1 MRRLALLP
9 LLIALGAF
17 VPADADVASSRSGGL
32 GTRVNGALGGR
43 CSSGV
48 CRIDGGSA
56 GGGNRFHRLSEF
68 DTRGAIQGVSIDS
81 DGVRNLV
88 LGVTAA
94 DGSFIDKSVSL
105 TSPAHLF
112 VLSPGGIQLMP
123 GASFQQIPQLT
134 LSTASQLRFNGGVF
148 DVFSTPATGVAGL
161 AGDPLPGALGLL
173 PGALG
178 EKRPW
183 IRMDG
188 ISIDVDEALLVDAP
202 GGRIDVEGSRLSVS
216 NAAGDGG
223 TLTLTGELIRVGEGT
238 ELLATG
244 SGKGGLV
251 QVGGSWQNS
260 DASVRQASQTWMQA
274 GSLVDASSTGH
285 GAGGTVVIW
294 SDLNNLDGGTVV
306 EGSLLARGG
315 PLGGD
320 GGRIETSG
328 PFLLANPE
336 KIDVSSIDGLGGE
349 WLLDPYNITIG
360 GSGSI
365 TDTTDPNG
373 NGRLFESSQ
382 SASTVDVDD
391 IAKNLRSGDVRI
403 LTGSGNTSEGGN
415 IVWQSGY
422 NLDYSSSAYK
432 LTLDAVGYIQLN
444 SSITTGGGGLSL
456 KASSGYVQGAEAITL
471 SLSGP
476 LDIATGDN
484 TIGTAGFTSPA
495 LASTLKGTGGLTKSG
510 SGRLILSG
518 NNVDW
523 TGTTIVQTGSLRAVG
538 ANALGGASAGTE
550 VQSGGT
556 LEISGGLTIP
566 EPITLAGGKLMNLSS
581 QNILTNKILLNGS
594 STIDLL
600 QGSTLELKPSSGNAL
615 AVDSSSTAFN
625 SNLTVSGDGDLVVHA
640 PITLKDGQTAATY
653 GDFVQTGE
661 GILRFLDA
669 IYVEEVASTGGGT
682 LWMDQ
687 AAGAD
692 TIEGPD
698 KSSIFLD
705 NGALLRRDANE
716 TVKSATLKLGSGGG
730 GISVGDGFTLI
741 WDAEIKGSGNFSK
754 EGAGT
759 LRFPVT
765 SEISYTGETLVKA
778 GTLDVLSNSPATA
791 TCSGTGTS
799 NRCKTTDTD
808 TDTDTDAVVQ
818 STKKKST
825 LKAVLTEAVAEVP
838 ILPPSQQNA
847 NPSTDL
853 NSAETDLGG
862 SPSAQAQ
869 SSDPTLVVELDS
881 SRDSGDTSVATS
893 PTTSTSASV
902 QTVTPDQAADQLRS
916 SDQVATLRTAS
927 ALGLDQA
934 EQALIPPTPTVEEL
948 QTVLEQVESQRL
960 AERPAVLQVRFTKAT
975 DDQQGQKDG
984 FLDLT
989 LISAKAPVE
998 ARRVE
1003 VDRKRFAGLLK
1014 ALYRQLSRQE
1024 PMAVDNPASPT
1035 RQLHSL
1041 LVAPLTEALQAQGI
1055 QTLLIA
1061 ADQGLQAVPFAA
1073 LNDGS
1078 GYFGDRYAFALT
1090 PSLALTPLSPS
1101 VDAPQGQLALGAS
1114 QFEGLAP
1121 LPLVPQELERI
1132 DASTGADRY
1141 LNSEF
1146 SPQALLDRAADQRYS
1161 RVHVA
1166 THADFRPGG
1175 PERSVLHTGTG
1186 PMSMAQFARLRKERS
1201 DQPLDLVVLS
1211 ACRTLLGDKDSELG
1225 FAGLALQAGARSAIG
1240 TLWYV
1245 DDVVTSAFFVQFYR
1259 LLDQGVPKAQALQR
1273 TRQLF
1278 SSGLVRLSGDEV
1290 IGGGGTPLLNELSAS
1305 QRRRIVSG
1313 VSNPF
1318 FWAGI
1323 ELIGSPW

>member
-9 LLIALGAF
+9 LLIALGGF

-56 GGGNRFHRLSEF
+56 GGSNRFHRLSEF

-328 PFLLANPE
+328 PYLMAMPQRL
-336 KIDVSSIDGLGGE
+336 DVSSVAGKLGD
-349 WLLDPYNITIG
+349 WLLDPFNLTILPDSAG
-360 GSGSI
+360 TPTGTNFSNSGNNSLFTSIADNAGVRVGDLRSQLTNGANVRLLTGQGS
-365 TDTTDPNG
+365 TTD
-373 NGRLFESSQ
+373 
-382 SASTVDVDD
+382 
-391 IAKNLRSGDVRI
+391 
-403 LTGSGNTSEGGN
+403 GGN
-415 IVWQSGY
+415 IIWQQGAD
-422 NLDYSSSAYK
+422 LDYSGTTTN
-432 LTLDAVGYIQLN
+432 LTLDASGYITL
-444 SSITTGGGGLSL
+444 SSNITTGTGGLTL
-456 KASSGYVQGAEAITL
+456 NAGAGYVEGAESITL
-471 SLSGP
+471 SLAGP
-476 LDIATGDN
+476 LQISTGDN
-484 TIGTAGFTSPA
+484 TIGTAGFTSPV
-495 LASTLKGTGGLTKSG
+495 LASTLTGAGGLVKSG
-510 SGRLILSG
+510 VGRLILSG
-518 NNVDW
+518 NNSGW
-523 TGTTIVQTGSLRAVG
+523 TGTNVIKTGSLRAVG
-538 ANALGGASAGTE
+538 ANALGSSSAATE

-566 EPITLAGGKLMNLSS
+566 EPITLAGGKLMNLSG
-581 QNILTNKILLNGS
+581 QNILTDKILLNGS

-625 SNLTVSGDGDLVVHA
+625 SNLTVSGDGDLVVRA
-640 PITLKDGQTAATY
+640 PLTLKDGQSVTAY
-653 GDFVQTGE
+653 GDFVQTGS
-661 GILRFLDA
+661 GVFRFQGALYA
-669 IYVEEVASTGGGT
+669 QEVASTGGGT

-687 AAGAD
+687 PSESD
-692 TIEGPD
+692 TIEGSGN
-698 KSSIFLD
+698 SSIFLD
-705 NGALLRRDANE
+705 NGSLLRRDANE
-716 TVKSATLKLGSGGG
+716 TVRSATLKLGSGGG
-730 GISVGDGFTLI
+730 GLSVGDGFTLI
-741 WDAEIKGSGNFSK
+741 WDAAITGSGNFSK

-759 LRFPVT
+759 LRFPAT
-765 SEISYTGETLVKA
+765 AEISYTGETLVKA
-778 GTLDVLSNSPATA
+778 GTLDVLSNSPTTA

-808 TDTDTDAVVQ
+808 AVVQ
-818 STKKKST
+818 STGKKST

-838 ILPPSQQNA
+838 ILPPSQLSA
-847 NPSTDL
+847 NTSTDL

-862 SPSAQAQ
+862 SPSAQPQ

-881 SRDSGDTSVATS
+881 SRDTGDTSFATS
-893 PTTSTSASV
+893 PTTSSSASV

-916 SDQVATLRTAS
+916 SDQVATLRTVS

-1041 LVAPLTEALQAQGI
+1041 LVAPLTEALQTQGI

-1141 LNSEF
+1141 LNSDF
-1146 SPQALLDRAADQRYS
+1146 TPQALLDRAADQRYS

-1175 PERSVLHTGTG
+1175 PDRSVLHTGTG

-1259 LLDQGVPKAQALQR
+1259 LLDQGVPKAQALHR

-1305 QRRRIVSG
+1305 QRRRIISG

>member
-1 MRRLALLP
+1 MASEVLEERRVVTVLFADVVGYTRLSEHLDPERVKRLLDGSFAHLIDDIERFGGQVDKVMGDGILALFGAPISHEDDPDRAVRCAIEMHRSLAEYVAAQPDLVQPVRLRVGVNTGEVVVGRVSGTDDYTALGDAVNVASRLQVMAPPGGTFIGSSTEEQLSADIRRELVADAEVRGREQTERVWRVLGRSARVLSAAARTPHDYRFVGRTVQRELFDSVMRLVADGSGAVIAVSGEAGSGKTRLVEEAIARFPGNAVVFSGVCAPFGETNVWAPVADAMYRLMDLDRNAPPALIREVVAERGAELYGLGGDAGRLHRFVEGVLHLFGHPSELDRVPPAQSREILFQFVVESVVWRSVGQPVIVWLDDVQWADGLLLELFTRLARTAVERPVLIVTAQRDEPPVDWPPAHLEHPLMVRMPLEPLTNADSHELLAQVVGGELAPELADQLYERSGGNP
-9 LLIALGAF
+9 LFLTQLAQIARDDPTADRLPGSLRSLVASQLDMLSPELRAVVDNAAVLGATGPVFALEGFAGSMEQEFDRSFLDELVAGGFFLVDGDVWRFRSDVVREVAYQTLTKSARAQRHAGTASVMGRLDLAPIDQVAHHAASAAELVRELGSVPGVPADIDQRAIDWLLRATERSLELGAF
-17 VPADADVASSRSGGL
+17 GQAVHTAGRALALDPDPA
-32 GTRVNGALGGR
+32 T
-43 CSSGV
+43 
-48 CRIDGGSA
+48 
-56 GGGNRFHRLSEF
+56 
-68 DTRGAIQGVSIDS
+68 
-81 DGVRNLV
+81 VR
-88 LGVTAA
+88 
-94 DGSFIDKSVSL
+94 
-105 TSPAHLF
+105 
-112 VLSPGGIQLMP
+112 
-123 GASFQQIPQLT
+123 
-134 LSTASQLRFNGGVF
+134 QLR
-148 DVFSTPATGVAGL
+148 
-161 AGDPLPGALGLL
+161 LL
-173 PGALG
+173 
-178 EKRPW
+178 R
-183 IRMDG
+183 
-188 ISIDVDEALLVDAP
+188 
-202 GGRIDVEGSRLSVS
+202 
-216 NAAGDGG
+216 
-223 TLTLTGELIRVGEGT
+223 
-238 ELLATG
+238 
-244 SGKGGLV
+244 
-251 QVGGSWQNS
+251 
-260 DASVRQASQTWMQA
+260 
-274 GSLVDASSTGH
+274 
-285 GAGGTVVIW
+285 
-294 SDLNNLDGGTVV
+294 
-306 EGSLLARGG
+306 
-315 PLGGD
+315 
-320 GGRIETSG
+320 
-328 PFLLANPE
+328 
-336 KIDVSSIDGLGGE
+336 
-349 WLLDPYNITIG
+349 
-360 GSGSI
+360 
-365 TDTTDPNG
+365 
-373 NGRLFESSQ
+373 
-382 SASTVDVDD
+382 
-391 IAKNLRSGDVRI
+391 
-403 LTGSGNTSEGGN
+403 
-415 IVWQSGY
+415 
-422 NLDYSSSAYK
+422 
-432 LTLDAVGYIQLN
+432 
-444 SSITTGGGGLSL
+444 
-456 KASSGYVQGAEAITL
+456 AEAA
-471 SLSGP
+471 SERRESE
-476 LDIATGDN
+476 A
-484 TIGTAGFTSPA
+484 A
-495 LASTLKGTGGLTKSG
+495 LEDAE
-510 SGRLILSG
+510 
-518 NNVDW
+518 
-523 TGTTIVQTGSLRAVG
+523 AV
-538 ANALGGASAGTE
+538 L
-550 VQSGGT
+550 
-556 LEISGGLTIP
+556 
-566 EPITLAGGKLMNLSS
+566 
-581 QNILTNKILLNGS
+581 
-594 STIDLL
+594 
-600 QGSTLELKPSSGNAL
+600 AL
-615 AVDSSSTAFN
+615 AVEADDVMQEAVARRIIGVLAQQRGDLPTARTELDH
-625 SNLTVSGDGDLVVHA
+625 SVALLTELVPDGD
-640 PITLKDGQTAATY
+640 
-653 GDFVQTGE
+653 
-661 GILRFLDA
+661 
-669 IYVEEVASTGGGT
+669 S
-682 LWMDQ
+682 
-687 AAGAD
+687 
-692 TIEGPD
+692 
-698 KSSIFLD
+698 
-705 NGALLRRDANE
+705 
-716 TVKSATLKLGSGGG
+716 
-730 GISVGDGFTLI
+730 
-741 WDAEIKGSGNFSK
+741 
-754 EGAGT
+754 
-759 LRFPVT
+759 
-765 SEISYTGETLVKA
+765 
-778 GTLDVLSNSPATA
+778 
-791 TCSGTGTS
+791 
-799 NRCKTTDTD
+799 DTD